1 MGGALGADG
10 EAVTSS
16 FGFFGPMLIVVNEV
30 QRKMR
35 VARGSNQ
42 ACTQPA
48 NSVSGMRRF
57 HGHAQCVT
65 QQCADGPPCTIV
77 TVAYTAQR
85 DVIQD
90 VPTESYTI
98 INSSADDVQAQCSE
112 TPTKSSI
119 TNITETRKTSL
130 MKRIWSKR

>member
-1 MGGALGADG
+1 
-10 EAVTSS
+10 
-16 FGFFGPMLIVVNEV
+16 
-30 QRKMR
+30 MR

-65 QQCADGPPCTIV
+65 TQNSVADVATVQLVII
-77 TVAYTAQR
+77 VAYTAKR
-85 DVIQD
+85 DVMRDI
-90 VPTESYTI
+90 PIESYTI
-98 INSSADDVQAQCSE
+98 TNSSADDLQAQCSE

-119 TNITETRKTSL
+119 TNITGNERKKL
-130 MKRIWSKR
+130 R